1 MRVTKHVV
9 AVVALAGAL
18 LGMAQAAGEPLALK
32 ITAPEG
38 VITESS
44 VGLEVTMMNT
54 SSRNITLVKSNPGC
68 DFSADVR
75 DAEGRSVG
83 LTAAGIE
90 LTRCKQRLLLGR
102 WIEVTLKP
110 GESTEESYP
119 VELYYELQRPGA
131 YAMRL
136 SREVPQSA
144 GGGVAKSN
152 EVTMILA
159 K

>member
-1 MRVTKHVV
+1 MRVIRHGVA
-9 AVVALAGAL
+9 AVVLAGAL

-32 ITAPEG
+32 VAAPEG

-44 VGLEVTMMNT
+44 AGLEVTMTNT

-68 DFSADVR
+68 DFGAEVR
-75 DAEGRSVG
+75 DAEGRSVE
-83 LTAAGIE
+83 LTAAGME

-119 VELYYELQRPGA
+119 VELYYELQRPGV
-131 YAMRL
+131 YAVRL
-136 SREVPQSA
+136 SREVPSSA
-144 GGGVAKSN
+144 GGGVVKSN
-152 EVTMILA
+152 EVTLILG